1 MENTAKKSRKTR
13 INNITID
20 DNFEDHRNDKF
31 FVKKLDDFNEF
42 IEKVGMPPE
51 YYESQAATYAD
62 ALSSA
67 DSLMVVHEPQ
77 TEYGK
82 KKEVEE

>member
-1 MENTAKKSRKTR
+1 MENTAKKSKKTR

-20 DNFEDHRNDKF
+20 DNFEDYRNDKF
-31 FVKKLDDFNEF
+31 FVKKLDDFNKF

-51 YYESQAATYAD
+51 YYESQAAIYTD

-67 DSLMVVHEPQ
+67 DSLMVAHEPQ

-82 KKEVEE
+82 KKEIEE

>member
-1 MENTAKKSRKTR
+1 MENEVKESIETEIYGMK
-13 INNITID
+13 ID
-20 DNFEDHRNDKF
+20 ESLKDYRNDKF
-31 FVKKLDDFNEF
+31 FLKKLENFNKF
-42 IEKVGMPPE
+42 IERVGLPPE
-51 YYESQAATYAD
+51 YYESQAAIYAD

-67 DSLMVVHEPQ
+67 DSLMVAHEPQ

>member
-1 MENTAKKSRKTR
+1 MENAAKKSRKTR

-20 DNFEDHRNDKF
+20 DNFEDYRNDKF
-31 FVKKLDDFNEF
+31 FVKKLADFNEF
-42 IEKVGMPPE
+42 IERVGLPPE
-51 YYESQAATYAD
+51 YYESQAALYAD

-67 DSLMVVHEPQ
+67 DSLMVAHEPQ

-82 KKEVEE
+82 KKEIEE